1 MISHQ
6 LIFRRNSKKHSDM
19 SVDKTTVA
27 KIARLARINVPDDR
41 LEPLAAELN
50 GILNWI
56 AVLDEVNTDNVE
68 PLASVTG
75 HALPMLDD
83 VVTDGNRLDDVLSNV
98 PEGASG
104 FFVVPKVVE

>member
-1 MISHQ
+1 MD
-6 LIFRRNSKKHSDM
+6 FFFNNSKKHSDM

-27 KIARLARINVPDDR
+27 KIARLARLNVPEDR
-41 LEPLAAELN
+41 LEPVASELN
-50 GILNWI
+50 GILDWI
-56 AVLDEVNTDNVE
+56 AELNEVSTYNVE

-75 HALPMLDD
+75 HALPMRDD
-83 VVTDGNRLDDVLSNV
+83 VVTDGNRLNDILSNV